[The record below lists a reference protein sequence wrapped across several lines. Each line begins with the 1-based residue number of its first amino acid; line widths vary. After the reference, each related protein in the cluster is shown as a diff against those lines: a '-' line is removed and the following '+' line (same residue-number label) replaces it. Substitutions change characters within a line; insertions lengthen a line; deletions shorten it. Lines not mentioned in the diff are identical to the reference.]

1 MENETTV
8 EHIDERLNVV
18 QYVIDL
24 ERNEIQRLER
34 DYDNIM
40 MAIVGRRERIQ
51 TLNAELDSLR
61 QRKSTLLGK
70 PPF

>member
-24 ERNEIQRLER
+24 ARNEIQRLER

-51 TLNAELDSLR
+51 TLNAERDRLR